1 MSIKSSLSH
10 RSQEPEKSVLYMVGT
25 PIGNLNDIS
34 HRALLILKNVSLIIC
49 EDTRQTRKIMQK
61 FDFTNKLMS
70 FNKYNSHNKISQ
82 IINAL
87 KAGKSIALVS
97 DAGMPGICDPGEEL
111 AREAKLNSID
121 VICIPGPCAAITA
134 LISSGFSSSKFVFEG
149 FFPKKKNERKK
160 LLIKMINDEKTTIL
174 YESPLRIKKLL
185 QELKEYLGGERKIQI
200 SREIT
205 KKHEEHIG
213 PDINAAINYFESND
227 PKGEITIVV
236 EGTSQ
241 KQNEE
246 IDIVVIKEEIK
257 KLVEAGLTFSAA
269 AKYLSKKGGFS
280 KNIIYDI
287 F

>member
-10 RSQEPEKSVLYMVGT
+10 RRQEPEKSVLYMVGT
-25 PIGNLNDIS
+25 PIGNLYDIS
-34 HRALLILKNVSLIIC
+34 YRALIILKNVSLIVC

-61 FDFTNKLMS
+61 FEFTNKLMS
-70 FNKYNSHNKISQ
+70 FNKYNSYKKISQ

-87 KAGKSIALVS
+87 KEGKSIALVS
-97 DAGMPGICDPGEEL
+97 DAGMPSICDPGEEL
-111 AREAKLNSID
+111 AKEAKLNSID

-149 FFPKKKNERKK
+149 FFPKKKNLRKK
-160 LLIKMINDEKTTIL
+160 LLFKMTQDEKTTIL
-174 YESPLRIKKLL
+174 YESPLRLKNLL
-185 QELKEYLGGERKIQI
+185 KELKEYLGGERKIQI

-213 PDINAAINYFESND
+213 PDINAAINYFESID
-227 PKGEITIVV
+227 PKGEFTIVV
-236 EGTSQ
+236 EGINQ

-246 IDIVVIKEEIK
+246 IDIIFIKEEVK
-257 KLVEAGLTFSAA
+257 KLVDAGLTFSAA
-269 AKYLSKKGGFS
+269 AKYLAKRENFS

>member
-1 MSIKSSLSH
+1 MSIKTSLSH

-25 PIGNLNDIS
+25 PIGNLYDIS
-34 HRALLILKNVSLIIC
+34 YRALKILKNVSLIVC

-61 FDFTNKLMS
+61 FEFNNKLMS
-70 FNKYNSHNKISQ
+70 FNKYNSHKKISQ

-87 KAGKSIALVS
+87 KEGKSIALVS
-97 DAGMPGICDPGEEL
+97 DAGMPSICDPGEEL
-111 AREAKLNSID
+111 AKEAKLNSID

-149 FFPKKKNERKK
+149 FFPKKKNLRKK
-160 LLIKMINDEKTTIL
+160 LLFKMTQDEKTTIL
-174 YESPLRIKKLL
+174 YESPLRLKKLL
-185 QELKEYLGGERKIQI
+185 KELKEYLGGERKIQI

-205 KKHEEHIG
+205 KKYEEHIG
-213 PDINAAINYFESND
+213 PDINAAINYFESID
-227 PKGEITIVV
+227 PKGEFTIVV
-236 EGTSQ
+236 EGTNQ

-246 IDIVVIKEEIK
+246 IDIIFIKQEVK
-257 KLVEAGLTFSAA
+257 KLVDAGLTFSAA
-269 AKYLSKKGGFS
+269 AKYLAKRENFS